1 MPVIGKGYVGEVE
14 VQFRGIAWLE
24 WTFSVLTTCRWCY
37 DWILLCHGTT
47 SKTILINSLHP
58 RKTCE
63 LASWTDLWKKVWSQC
78 LAGSS
83 CSLTVVCF
91 TANRGQ
97 NASWSTVKRM
107 DSKLLYSLQQSWKH
121 NWRNASCTETPEI
134 PCPKLCNLVFDLLY
148 VRLFVEKL
156 SVFYV
161 MDVVTS
167 SFYLRYYSNV
177 INSQFYRRDLSGI
190 FPWFRVASG
199 PSLGR
204 IGRNPSFLSR
214 AKSSFLVL
222 PGHPDTSR
230 SQIVGSFVES
240 FFWSGM
246 TCREPPR

>member
-24 WTFSVLTTCRWCY
+24 WTFSVLTTCRWFY

-47 SKTILINSLHP
+47 SKTILMNSIHP

-63 LASWTDLWKKVWSQC
+63 LASWTDLWKTVWSQC

-91 TANRGQ
+91 TAKRGQ

-107 DSKLLYSLQQSWKH
+107 DSKLLYSLQQSWKN

-148 VRLFVEKL
+148 VRLFIEKL
-156 SVFYV
+156 KCFLCYGC
-161 MDVVTS
+161 
-167 SFYLRYYSNV
+167 SNL
-177 INSQFYRRDLSGI
+177 QLLSE
-190 FPWFRVASG
+190 
-199 PSLGR
+199 
-204 IGRNPSFLSR
+204 
-214 AKSSFLVL
+214 VL
-222 PGHPDTSR
+222 QQCD
-230 SQIVGSFVES
+230 Q
-240 FFWSGM
+240 
-246 TCREPPR
+246 